1 MAHPKDTDMIKYQ
14 DDDTYEIQTDKMENG
29 EEVECADK
37 SLKFKKLSEDEI
49 EVTVLKGK
57 IKEVRH

>member
-1 MAHPKDTDMIKYQ
+1 MTHPKDTDMIKYQ

-37 SLKFKKLSEDEI
+37 SLKFKKLNDAEI